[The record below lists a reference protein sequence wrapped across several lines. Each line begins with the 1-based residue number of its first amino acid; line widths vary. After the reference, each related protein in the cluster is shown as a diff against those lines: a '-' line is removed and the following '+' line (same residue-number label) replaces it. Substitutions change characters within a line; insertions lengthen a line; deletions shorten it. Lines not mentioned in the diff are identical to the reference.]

1 MTAIPCIRRRPA
13 AGISLRHTVAGSP
26 GRAEAEEYV
35 AQVFRDR
42 YAAQV
47 RQFAP
52 NLLLVERD
60 GDVSAAV
67 GWRCAADERLFL
79 ESYLDLPVERLI
91 TRAAGHAVPR
101 ESVVE
106 VGHLAAQRRG
116 GSVDAILGLA
126 RHLDALGFEWVV
138 FTATS
143 ELIRIFSR
151 LSLPL
156 FALAPADP
164 ARLGASARDWGSYY
178 DTAPVVVAGRIRFAL
193 QGPGLAG

>member
-1 MTAIPCIRRRPA
+1 MAAIPCTRRRSA
-13 AGISLRHTVAGSP
+13 AGTSMRHTVAGSP
-26 GRAEAEEYV
+26 RRAEAEEYV
-35 AQVFRDR
+35 AQVFQQC
-42 YAAQV
+42 YGACV

-60 GDVSAAV
+60 SCVSAVV

-79 ESYLDLPVERLI
+79 EAYLDLPVEQLI
-91 TRAAGHAVPR
+91 ARTAGRPIAR

-126 RHLDALGFEWVV
+126 GHLDALGFEWVV
-138 FTATS
+138 FTATG

-178 DTAPVVVAGRIRFAL
+178 DTAPVVVAGRIRLAL